1 LFSVILSAEK
11 QRMQETKYHIQAS
24 TMEEEKALILLA
36 MDDVKHFEK
45 LYNRY
50 FLPIFK
56 YIFNRVRSEEK
67 TAEITS
73 DVFAKAIN
81 NIKKYKDKQVPFVA
95 WLYGIARNEMLQ
107 HFRKQNKEVVVFVE
121 EDKLRYFSE
130 ELDAVNKELLFL
142 LMKKVMSMLPPED
155 VEIIELKYFQQ
166 LSHKEI
172 GEILV
177 ISEENARIKCF
188 RVIKKLKELVNKM
201 GEV

>member
-1 LFSVILSAEK
+1 
-11 QRMQETKYHIQAS
+11 
-24 TMEEEKALILLA
+24 MEEEKALVLMA
-36 MDDVKHFEK
+36 MNDVKHFEK

-56 YIFNRVRSEEK
+56 YVFNRVRSEEE

-73 DVFAKAIN
+73 DVFAKALN

-107 HFRKQNKEVVVFVE
+107 YFRKQNKKVVVFVE
-121 EDKLRYFSE
+121 EDKLRHFSE
-130 ELDAVNKELLFL
+130 ELDEVNKELLFV
-142 LMKKVMSMLPPED
+142 LMKKAMSMLPPED

-172 GEILV
+172 GEILGV
-177 ISEENARIKCF
+177 TEENARVKCF
-188 RVIKKLKELVNKM
+188 RIIKKLKELVNKI